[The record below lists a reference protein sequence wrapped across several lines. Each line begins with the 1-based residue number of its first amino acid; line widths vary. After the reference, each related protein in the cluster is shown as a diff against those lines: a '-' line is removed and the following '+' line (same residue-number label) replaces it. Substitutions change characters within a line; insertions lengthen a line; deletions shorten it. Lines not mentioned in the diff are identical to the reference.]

1 MALYD
6 EIEKR
11 CKLQG
16 TSVAALERDLGFGK
30 GSIGKLKNGNDV
42 SSSRLSMI
50 ATTLGSTSSELLG
63 EITPLPSR
71 QYSPEVRKLADI
83 AEKLPPESLR
93 VLTDVALQ
101 LKRRSRPR
109 LGTVVKTGGKI
120 EKVQLRRHGYGV
132 LH

>member
-71 QYSPEVRKLADI
+71 QYSPEK
-83 AEKLPPESLR
+83 EKSQEQSS
-93 VLTDVALQ
+93 TDAHIIISEQ
-101 LKRRSRPR
+101 QR
-109 LGTVVKTGGKI
+109 TAIIVK
-120 EKVQLRRHGYGV
+120 
-132 LH
+132 

>member
-16 TSVAALERDLGFGK
+16 TSVAALERELGFGK

-63 EITPLPSR
+63 ELTPMPSR
-71 QYSPEVRKLADI
+71 QQYSPELSELIKVAKQLSRSDI
-83 AEKLPPESLR
+83 IM
-93 VLTDVALQ
+93 LTDMA
-101 LKRRSRPR
+101 KRLASRSIRRKRAVGIKWKMGGRP
-109 LGTVVKTGGKI
+109 
-120 EKVQLRRHGYGV
+120 
-132 LH
+132 

>member
-16 TSVAALERDLGFGK
+16 TSVAALERELGFGK

-63 EITPLPSR
+63 ELTPMPSWQ
-71 QYSPEVRKLADI
+71 QYSPELSELIKVAKQLSRSDI
-83 AEKLPPESLR
+83 IM
-93 VLTDVALQ
+93 LTDMA
-101 LKRRSRPR
+101 KRLASRSIRRKRAVGIKWKMGGRP
-109 LGTVVKTGGKI
+109 
-120 EKVQLRRHGYGV
+120 
-132 LH
+132 

>member
-16 TSVAALERDLGFGK
+16 TSVAALEREHGFGK

-63 EITPLPSR
+63 ELTPMPSR
-71 QYSPEVRKLADI
+71 QQYSPELSELIKVAKQLNRSDI
-83 AEKLPPESLR
+83 IM
-93 VLTDVALQ
+93 LTDMA
-101 LKRRSRPR
+101 KRLASRSIRRKRAVGIKWKMGGRP
-109 LGTVVKTGGKI
+109 
-120 EKVQLRRHGYGV
+120 
-132 LH
+132 

>member
-16 TSVAALERDLGFGK
+16 TSVAALERELGFGK

-63 EITPLPSR
+63 ELIPMPSR
-71 QYSPEVRKLADI
+71 QQYSPELSELIKVAKQLSRSDI
-83 AEKLPPESLR
+83 IM
-93 VLTDVALQ
+93 LTDMA
-101 LKRRSRPR
+101 KRLASRSIRRKRAVGIKWKMGGRP
-109 LGTVVKTGGKI
+109 
-120 EKVQLRRHGYGV
+120 
-132 LH
+132 